1 MGGVF
6 APTANTNGMKTAA
19 IDSGGQKIEKS
30 RSGIVGDLL
39 ELVKARLTLL
49 VLLTTAVGF
58 YLGAEGPINWTLLV
72 QTVLGTAAAA
82 AGAAALNQWWEHR
95 LDALMHRTQSRPV
108 PAGRMRPVEALF
120 IGAALSILGVTYL
133 AFACNALSAV
143 LAAITIIVYIFA
155 YTPLKLVS
163 TFNTLLG
170 AVPGALP
177 PMIGWAA
184 ARGTLD
190 AGAWMLFAILF
201 FWQLPHFFAIAWM
214 YREDYARAGFQMISS
229 DDPTGA
235 RSASQSVFFCMILF
249 IVAALPAFI
258 RMATVFYLLA
268 AWILSGVFIA
278 MAMRFLKTRARSDAR
293 RLFLTSIIYLPLLLG
308 ALVLS
313 KA

>member
-1 MGGVF
+1 
-6 APTANTNGMKTAA
+6 MKTATFG
-19 IDSGGQKIEKS
+19 SENEVETR
-30 RSGIVGDLL
+30 RSGLVRDLL

-108 PAGRMRPVEALF
+108 PAGRMRPIEALV
-120 IGAALSILGVTYL
+120 IGAALSLFGVAYL
-133 AFACNALSAV
+133 AFVCNGLSAA

-163 TFNTLLG
+163 TFNTALG

-177 PMIGWAA
+177 PMVGWAA

-190 AGAWMLFAILF
+190 AGAWILFAILF

-214 YREDYARAGFQMISS
+214 YRDDYARAGFQMISS

-258 RMATVFYLLA
+258 RMATVFYLLV
-268 AWILSGVFIA
+268 AWILGGVFIA

>member
-1 MGGVF
+1 MGHLLARV
-6 APTANTNGMKTAA
+6 ANKPSMKAAA
-19 IDSGGQKIEKS
+19 IESQPETRGALSGFI
-30 RSGIVGDLL
+30 RDVT
-39 ELVKARLTLL
+39 ELIKARLTLL

-58 YLGAEGPINWTLLV
+58 YLGAEGPINWTALLH
-72 QTVLGTAAAA
+72 TVLGTAAAA
-82 AGAAALNQWWEHR
+82 AGAAALNQWWEHK
-95 LDALMHRTQSRPV
+95 LDAMMQRTRSRPV
-108 PAGRMRPVEALF
+108 PAGRMRPTEAIV
-120 IGAALSILGVTYL
+120 IGGVSSIFGVIYLALICNVLSAALAAVT
-133 AFACNALSAV
+133 
-143 LAAITIIVYIFA
+143 IVVYVFG

-163 TFNTLLG
+163 TFNTALG

-177 PMIGWAA
+177 PVIGWAA

-214 YREDYARAGFQMISS
+214 YRDDYARAGFRMISS
-229 DDPTGA
+229 DDATGA

-249 IVAALPAFI
+249 VVAGLPAFI

-268 AWILSGVFIA
+268 ELVLGGIFIA
-278 MAMRFLKTRARSDAR
+278 VAMRFLKTRSRGDAR
-293 RLFLTSIIYLPLLLG
+293 RLFITSIIYLPLLLG

>member
-1 MGGVF
+1 
-6 APTANTNGMKTAA
+6 MKVAT
-19 IDSGGQKIEKS
+19 IDRSSSEAGKS
-30 RSGIVGDLL
+30 RVGFLRDLV

-58 YLGAEGPINWTLLV
+58 YLGAEGPINYSALLH
-72 QTVLGTAAAA
+72 TVLGTALAA
-82 AGAAALNQWWEHR
+82 AGAAALNQWWEYKLDR
-95 LDALMHRTQSRPV
+95 LMQRTQSRPV
-108 PAGRMRPVEALF
+108 PAGRMQPTEALG
-120 IGAALSILGVTYL
+120 IGTALSIFGVTYL
-133 AFACNALSAV
+133 AIVCNALSAA

-163 TFNTLLG
+163 TFNTALG
-170 AVPGALP
+170 AVPGAIP

-184 ARGTLD
+184 ARGTLN

-214 YREDYARAGFQMISS
+214 YRDDYARAGFQMISS
-229 DDPTGA
+229 DDRTGE
-235 RSASQSVFFCMILF
+235 RSASQSVFFCMLLF
-249 IVAALPAFI
+249 VVAGLPAFLGI
-258 RMATVFYLLA
+258 ATVFYLLA
-268 AWILSGVFIA
+268 ELILGAVFIG
-278 MAMRFLKTRARSDAR
+278 MAMRFLKMRSRSNAR

>member
-1 MGGVF
+1 
-6 APTANTNGMKTAA
+6 MKVAT
-19 IDSGGQKIEKS
+19 IDRSSSETGKS
-30 RSGIVGDLL
+30 RAGFVHDLV

-58 YLGAEGPINWTLLV
+58 YLGAEGPINYWALLH
-72 QTVLGTAAAA
+72 TVLGTALAA
-82 AGAAALNQWWEHR
+82 AGAAALNQWWEYK
-95 LDALMHRTQSRPV
+95 LDALMQRTQSRPV
-108 PAGRMRPVEALF
+108 PAGRMQPTEALV
-120 IGAALSILGVTYL
+120 IGAALSIFGVTYL
-133 AFACNALSAV
+133 AFVCNALSAA

-163 TFNTLLG
+163 TFNTALG
-170 AVPGALP
+170 AVPGAIP

-184 ARGTLD
+184 ARGTLN

-214 YREDYARAGFQMISS
+214 YRDDYARAGFQMISS
-229 DDPTGA
+229 DDRTGE
-235 RSASQSVFFCMILF
+235 RSASQSVFFCMLLF
-249 IVAALPAFI
+249 VVAGLPAFLGI
-258 RMATVFYLLA
+258 ATVFYLLA
-268 AWILSGVFIA
+268 ELILGAVFIG

>member
-1 MGGVF
+1 
-6 APTANTNGMKTAA
+6 MKAA
-19 IDSGGQKIEKS
+19 TIESQPETRGALLKFI
-30 RSGIVGDLL
+30 RDLI

-58 YLGAEGPINWTLLV
+58 YLGAEGPINWTALLH
-72 QTVLGTAAAA
+72 TVLGTAAAA
-82 AGAAALNQWWEHR
+82 AGAAALNQWWEYK
-95 LDALMHRTQSRPV
+95 LDAMMDRTRSRPV
-108 PAGRMRPVEALF
+108 PAGRMRPVEALVVGSGF
-120 IGAALSILGVTYL
+120 SIFGVTYL
-133 AFACNALSAV
+133 ALVSNALSAA
-143 LAAITIIVYIFA
+143 LAAITIIVYIFG
-155 YTPLKLVS
+155 YTPLKLIS
-163 TFNTLLG
+163 NFNTALG

-184 ARGTLD
+184 ARGTLN

-214 YREDYARAGFQMISS
+214 YRDDYARAGFQMVSS
-229 DDPTGA
+229 DDRTGE

-249 IVAALPAFI
+249 VVAGLPAFV

-268 AWILSGVFIA
+268 ELILGGVFIA
-278 MAMRFLKTRARSDAR
+278 VAMRFLKTRTRADAR
-293 RLFLTSIIYLPLLLG
+293 RLFITSIIYLPLLLG